1 MKPRLFISYSRRQTP
16 FVDRLADELEDM
28 GYSLWLDYQSLVPAK
43 PWKEQIESGIVESD
57 VVLFVV
63 SQESLGSIYVEYE
76 WKHALELQKRIV
88 LVIFEALPLPSELKN
103 CEWVDFRSKYKQR
116 FQELLG
122 VLENPS
128 PVTTP
133 PPQKGFRAPLMF
145 WIVLL
150 LTALVVIGSIP
161 NWWTLVVPY
170 VLLPL
175 MWQVYKRNYILARVI
190 PVLLLH
196 PLMYLV
202 SLTLT
207 FVNPAIL
214 AGAQGILPFWFV
226 PTTLA
231 SWILAGLLLTPA
243 MQRRGFPE
251 AAWVR
256 FADPLVIAVRKPGS
270 VVFAIDH
277 APEDARYAEEL
288 RHGLESH
295 GHRLAASGESPEAI
309 FVLIS
314 TYKARTEYDPE
325 RQVVYPVILQPVGDI
340 DPTLQRIQWIDFRKG
355 IRNVD
360 KLAQL
365 LPEPERLLK
374 ALAVPPTG
382 TQEIFPLAVTILQ
395 YFYITTGVLGGGGL
409 LAATL
414 SLGAVITIWDIGQQY
429 LVNLFLAILNSV
441 LLFGTVL
448 LCVRALRSRKGGA
461 ATLYPLVVLTIFQM
475 AIHMNVLTVLT
486 FVPMSSDPS
495 KLVGPEMAFTV
506 GMALV
511 CLFPVALVVV
521 VVTLL
526 FRWRELYHWLPQ
538 VQNASTGRLENLLL
552 LYTPSRRPVLILHII
567 FHVML
572 WVLYVVSNMAIAS
585 LVTISV
591 PVGLMVMFSASC
603 FVPIVLGLHW
613 LARRV

>member
-1 MKPRLFISYSRRQTP
+1 
-16 FVDRLADELEDM
+16 
-28 GYSLWLDYQSLVPAK
+28 
-43 PWKEQIESGIVESD
+43 
-57 VVLFVV
+57 
-63 SQESLGSIYVEYE
+63 
-76 WKHALELQKRIV
+76 
-88 LVIFEALPLPSELKN
+88 
-103 CEWVDFRSKYKQR
+103 
-116 FQELLG
+116 
-122 VLENPS
+122 
-128 PVTTP
+128 
-133 PPQKGFRAPLMF
+133 MF

-190 PVLLLH
+190 PVLFLH

-214 AGAQGILPFWFV
+214 AGLQDILPFWFL

-256 FADPLVIAVRKPGS
+256 FANPLIVPIKKPGS

-288 RHGLESH
+288 RRGLEGH

-314 TYKARTEYDPE
+314 AYKARTEYDPE

-382 TQEIFPLAVTILQ
+382 TQEINPL
-395 YFYITTGVLGGGGL
+395 
-409 LAATL
+409 
-414 SLGAVITIWDIGQQY
+414 
-429 LVNLFLAILNSV
+429 N
-441 LLFGTVL
+441 
-448 LCVRALRSRKGGA
+448 AL
-461 ATLYPLVVLTIFQM
+461 
-475 AIHMNVLTVLT
+475 
-486 FVPMSSDPS
+486 
-495 KLVGPEMAFTV
+495 
-506 GMALV
+506 
-511 CLFPVALVVV
+511 
-521 VVTLL
+521 
-526 FRWRELYHWLPQ
+526 
-538 VQNASTGRLENLLL
+538 
-552 LYTPSRRPVLILHII
+552 
-567 FHVML
+567 
-572 WVLYVVSNMAIAS
+572 
-585 LVTISV
+585 
-591 PVGLMVMFSASC
+591 
-603 FVPIVLGLHW
+603 
-613 LARRV
+613 

>member
-1 MKPRLFISYSRRQTP
+1 MAIIIQIGKIFGKRIMKPRLFISYSRRQTP

-256 FADPLVIAVRKPGS
+256 FA
-270 VVFAIDH
+270 
-277 APEDARYAEEL
+277 
-288 RHGLESH
+288 
-295 GHRLAASGESPEAI
+295 
-309 FVLIS
+309 
-314 TYKARTEYDPE
+314 
-325 RQVVYPVILQPVGDI
+325 
-340 DPTLQRIQWIDFRKG
+340 
-355 IRNVD
+355 
-360 KLAQL
+360 
-365 LPEPERLLK
+365 
-374 ALAVPPTG
+374 
-382 TQEIFPLAVTILQ
+382 
-395 YFYITTGVLGGGGL
+395 
-409 LAATL
+409 
-414 SLGAVITIWDIGQQY
+414 
-429 LVNLFLAILNSV
+429 
-441 LLFGTVL
+441 
-448 LCVRALRSRKGGA
+448 
-461 ATLYPLVVLTIFQM
+461 
-475 AIHMNVLTVLT
+475 
-486 FVPMSSDPS
+486 
-495 KLVGPEMAFTV
+495 
-506 GMALV
+506 
-511 CLFPVALVVV
+511 
-521 VVTLL
+521 
-526 FRWRELYHWLPQ
+526 
-538 VQNASTGRLENLLL
+538 
-552 LYTPSRRPVLILHII
+552 
-567 FHVML
+567 
-572 WVLYVVSNMAIAS
+572 
-585 LVTISV
+585 
-591 PVGLMVMFSASC
+591 
-603 FVPIVLGLHW
+603 
-613 LARRV
+613 